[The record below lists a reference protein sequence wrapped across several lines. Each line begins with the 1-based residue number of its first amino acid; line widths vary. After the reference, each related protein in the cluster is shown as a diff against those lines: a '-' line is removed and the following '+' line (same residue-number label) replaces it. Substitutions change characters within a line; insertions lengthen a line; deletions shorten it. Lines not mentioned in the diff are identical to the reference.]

1 MNITDTLLAWY
12 DRAARELPWRQT
24 SDPYRIWI
32 SEVILQQTR
41 VNQGWTYYERFVSRF
56 PDVSALASESEEEVL
71 KIWQGLGY
79 YSRARNLYAGARQV
93 MQQFGGKI
101 PLTYQ
106 ELIKIKG
113 IGPYTAAAI
122 ASIVGN
128 EPVPV
133 LDGNTLRVY
142 SRLFAIQDPVDKASG
157 REQCR
162 MAGEGLMHLGDP
174 GRFNQAVMELG
185 ALVCLPR
192 QPKCN
197 ECPVREHCRAFA
209 ENIQETLPRKEGSV
223 NIREMKIHY
232 LVLLFGNDEGHW
244 LFLKQRVR
252 GIWRHLYDFPE
263 LTKEG
268 EAPLSRFSA
277 GENGQLIVSGIAWNF
292 KFVVTLRHQL
302 THRNILA
309 TFYVYAIDGEPGDN
323 VPKEWIRSRLQ
334 ENGLPEVPV
343 PRLIEKFLKESEF
356 RGLLE

>member
-12 DRAARELPWRQT
+12 DRTARELPWRQT

-41 VNQGWTYYERFVSRF
+41 VNQGWNYYERFVDRF
-56 PDVSALASESEEEVL
+56 PDVSVLASVPEEEVL

-79 YSRARNLYAGARQV
+79 YSRARNLHAAARQI
-93 MQQFGGKI
+93 MQQYGGEI
-101 PLTYQ
+101 PLSYK

-122 ASIVGN
+122 ASIAGN

-142 SRLFAIQDPVDKASG
+142 SRLFAIQEPVDKASG

-162 MAGEGLMHLGDP
+162 QAGEGLMHAGDP

-197 ECPVREHCRAFA
+197 VCPVRENCRAYA
-209 ENIQETLPRKEGSV
+209 ENIQETLPQKEGSV

-232 LVLLFGNDEGHW
+232 LVLLFGNEQRYW
-244 LFLKQRVR
+244 LFLKQRAR

-263 LTKEG
+263 LMEEG
-268 EAPLSRFSA
+268 ETSLSRFPSDQ
-277 GENGQLIVSGIAWNF
+277 NGQLIVSGIVWDF
-292 KFVVTLRHQL
+292 KFIVTLRHQL

-309 TFYVYAIDGEPGDN
+309 TFYVYATDGEPGEN
-323 VPKEWIRSRLQ
+323 VPKEWVRSRLL
-334 ENGLPEVPV
+334 ENGLPELPV

-356 RGLLE
+356 RRLLE